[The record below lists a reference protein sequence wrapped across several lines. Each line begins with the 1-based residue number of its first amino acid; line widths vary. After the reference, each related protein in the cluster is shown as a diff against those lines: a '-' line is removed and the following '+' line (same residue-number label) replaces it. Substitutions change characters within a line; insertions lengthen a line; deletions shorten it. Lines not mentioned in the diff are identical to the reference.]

1 MREAVALT
9 NEQSSPPLASHEPDG
24 ENAAPMP
31 RRSWWD
37 RHVTPKVVLIIFTA
51 LNFITYYD
59 RGAIAGCF
67 GCHQGGPSI
76 AGQDAILS
84 DTLSGFSFSGFMVG
98 FMVGQS
104 LVRCTWRRCFV
115 QVGDCGGMVVWAV
128 SCIVSGVAHSYAV
141 LLASRI
147 LAGVGEAAFVGFS
160 VAIIDAIAPRES
172 RTSWIG
178 TFYSMIPVG
187 TSLGMALG
195 GVISGL
201 DPIFGVDAWR
211 VTFISEVFVSIPIV
225 LPIAFFPSRY
235 NMRTESDRE
244 YLPLHKATFALM
256 KNVKYL
262 LVVFGYAMYC
272 FVIGAISV
280 WSIPMLVEGP
290 MQLTN
295 LSAALIMGGVSA
307 VRVCLGAWQAVCRG
321 QARWQLWS
329 QGHDE
334 MPAVFDAHAR
344 HQRSTWSYRPLHEGP
359 LALYP
364 ALGAVCVRPL
374 RSHRPVNASILTM
387 VSWDMRAYAVSYSV
401 FLIHLLGDFPSP
413 AFAGVSF

>member
-59 RGAIAGCF
+59 RGAIAGCLVVIKED
-67 GCHQGGPSI
+67 PSI

-84 DTLSGFSFSGFMVG
+84 DTLSGFLFSGFMVG
-98 FMVGQS
+98 FMVASPLCAALGGVVS
-104 LVRCTWRRCFV
+104 SKWVIV
-115 QVGDCGGMVVWAV
+115 GGMVVWAV

-244 YLPLHKATFALM
+244 YLPLHKATFCADE
-256 KNVKYL
+256 K
-262 LVVFGYAMYC
+262 C
-272 FVIGAISV
+272 
-280 WSIPMLVEGP
+280 E
-290 MQLTN
+290 
-295 LSAALIMGGVSA
+295 VSA
-307 VRVCLGAWQAVCRG
+307 RCIWLCNVLFCHRGHFRVVNTHACGRADAADKSVRGSHHGRSERSHGCVWEPGRRYCRG

-334 MPAVFDAHAR
+334 MPAVFDAHSSPSA
-344 HQRSTWSYRPLHEGP
+344 
-359 LALYP
+359 
-364 ALGAVCVRPL
+364 
-374 RSHRPVNASILTM
+374 
-387 VSWDMRAYAVSYSV
+387 
-401 FLIHLLGDFPSP
+401 FHLVLPPS
-413 AFAGVSF
+413 S